1 MKKVIDIEER
11 IPTLR
16 AKRRRRSNVKFILL
30 TTIFGVIL
38 FLLLYFQSPY
48 SDIKTIDVT
57 GGSIEDE
64 TFYKEQ
70 SGLNVGDSMWSFKEN
85 DIEARILKQDWVK
98 AVTVKRK
105 WLTTVSIQ
113 IEEWS
118 KVAYIA
124 KDSNFYPMLENGV
137 ILSWQDKLVPID
149 APIFLEFDDEKV
161 RKRLLK
167 ELAKLN
173 KEVLAMISQIKAT
186 PTATDPYA
194 ITLFMNDGYEVRAEI
209 TTLASKLNHYPKIVA
224 VIENTEGHEKG
235 VIDIEVGEYY
245 RSYVK
250 EYAQVENVEDEQQGV
265 EQNEEQSEE

>member
-30 TTIFGVIL
+30 TTIFGIIL

-57 GGSIEDE
+57 GGSIEDA
-64 TFYKEQ
+64 TFYTKQ
-70 SGLNVGDSMWSFKEN
+70 SGLNIGDSMWSFKED
-85 DIEARILKQDWVK
+85 DIEKQILRQDWVK
-98 AVTVKRK
+98 TVTVKRK

-113 IEEWS
+113 IEEWN

-124 KDSNFYPMLENGV
+124 KDNDFYPMLENGV
-137 ILSWQDKLVPID
+137 ILSVQDQLIPID
-149 APIFLEFDDEKV
+149 APIFLKFDDEKI
-161 RKRLLK
+161 RKRLLQ

-173 KEVLAMISQIKAT
+173 PEVLAMISQIKAT
-186 PTATDPYA
+186 PTSTDPYA

-209 TTLASKLNHYPKIVA
+209 TTLASKLNHYPSFVA
-224 VIENTEGHEKG
+224 WIENTEGHEKG
-235 VIDIEVGEYY
+235 IIDIEVGEYY
-245 RSYVK
+245 RSYFK
-250 EYAQVENVEDEQQGV
+250 EYMKAEGEQQGV
-265 EQNEEQSEE
+265 EQDEEQSEE